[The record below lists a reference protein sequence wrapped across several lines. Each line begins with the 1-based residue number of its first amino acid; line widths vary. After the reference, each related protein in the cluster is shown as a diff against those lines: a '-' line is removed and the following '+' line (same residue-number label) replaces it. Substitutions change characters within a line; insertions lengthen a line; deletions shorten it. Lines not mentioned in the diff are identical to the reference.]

1 MTRRRH
7 LHFSHPSPNVHLS
20 LHLYVLEGL
29 LAEPVL
35 SKRSLAA
42 CDGALCGAVREDAVH
57 AGLAHFVVA
66 FGVHEE
72 AHVGVQ
78 VA

>member
-1 MTRRRH
+1 
-7 LHFSHPSPNVHLS
+7 
-20 LHLYVLEGL
+20 
-29 LAEPVL
+29 
-35 SKRSLAA
+35 
-42 CDGALCGAVREDAVH
+42 LCGAVREDAVH